1 MIKYLGT
8 FLIISGVFMIFYGV
22 LFSTQ
27 IFLQEKEPPT
37 VFHSEELFLRDLMPP
52 AEEDEVTFEGEV
64 KIENILPITKMLNLF
79 AATAFAT
86 LLIFGGAK
94 IVNVGVFILK

>member
-8 FLIISGVFMIFYGV
+8 FLVISGVFMIFYGV

-27 IFLQEKEPPT
+27 IFLQEKEPPD
-37 VFHSEELFLRDLMPP
+37 VFRSEELFLGDLISQN
-52 AEEDEVTFEGEV
+52 EDEEGVINSEL
-64 KIENILPITKMLNLF
+64 KLENILPITKMLNLF
-79 AATAFAT
+79 AATAFIT
-86 LLIFGGAK
+86 ILIFGGAK

>member
-1 MIKYLGT
+1 MIKYLGM
-8 FLIISGVFMIFYGV
+8 FLVISGVFMIFYGV

-27 IFLQEKEPPT
+27 IFLQEKEPPV
-37 VFHSEELFLRDLMPP
+37 VFQSEELSLGDLIPQN
-52 AEEDEVTFEGEV
+52 EEGEVAIEGEV